1 MADVTRWIGLSLGAD
16 ICWPICYEQLL
27 KRLDLTLAIGGDT
40 VRLACER
47 VSIEPF
53 RLAQPTKYAVVIDR
67 LTHWYHV
74 SREWIK
80 KAILLDDLY
89 VYNNPWSLQSMEK
102 QTTYCAMMRLGL
114 PVPDTWL
121 IPPKAYEPSADLEPT
136 LRAYAHYFDLG
147 EVGRRLGYPL
157 FMKPYSGGGWVGVNK
172 IGSEQELRAA
182 YEQSGTLVMHLQKG
196 IVPYDRFVRCIGLG
210 PQLRIVNYDPAKPL
224 HDRYRFDPDFL
235 AAEDA
240 LLLQDM
246 TLTINSFFGW
256 DFNSCEALSRRG
268 EWYPID
274 FANGCP
280 DSQVT
285 SLHYHFPWLIKAN
298 LRWSIFCAATGRA
311 MRQTLDWA
319 PYYAVAR
326 QTMPYRDKLAAYA
339 RIAHERFD
347 TERFREFCRRH
358 LGHLDEVAHDFFGS
372 DVARDAVRQKV
383 AYLYPAHEVEPFAE
397 MFWDRIQQWRK
408 YEGSKTEPDF
418 A

>member
-16 ICWPICYEQLL
+16 ICWPICYEELL
-27 KRLDLTLAIGGDT
+27 KRLDLALPIDGDT
-40 VRLACER
+40 VRLASER

-53 RLAQPTKYAVVIDR
+53 GLTQPTKYEVVIDR

-121 IPPKAYEPSADLEPT
+121 IPPKAYEPMADLEPT

-147 EVGRRLGYPL
+147 EIGRRLGYPL

-172 IGSEQELRAA
+172 IDNERELREA
-182 YEQSGTLVMHLQKG
+182 YEKSGTLVMHLQKG
-196 IVPYDRFVRCIGLG
+196 VVPYDRFVRCVGLG
-210 PQLRIVNYDPAKPL
+210 PQLRVVNYDPGRPL
-224 HDRYRFDPDFL
+224 HDRYRFDPDL
-235 AAEDA
+235 LDAEDA

-256 DFNSCEALSRRG
+256 DFNSCEALGKDRI
-268 EWYPID
+268 WYPID

-298 LRWSIFCAATGRA
+298 LRWSIFCAATRRA
-311 MRQTLDWA
+311 MRQTLDWE
-319 PYYAVAR
+319 PYYAIAR
-326 QTMPYRDKLAAYA
+326 QDMPYREKLSAYA
-339 RIAHERFD
+339 AIAHQRFETD
-347 TERFREFCRRH
+347 RFREFCRTH
-358 LGHLDEVAHDFFGS
+358 LPHLDELAHDFFGS
-372 DVARDAVRQKV
+372 TVVKDAVRQKV
-383 AYLYPAHEVEPFAE
+383 AYLYPAHEVDPFTE
-397 MFWDRIQQWRK
+397 IFWGRIQHWRT
-408 YEGSKTEPDF
+408 YEGSKPDPDF